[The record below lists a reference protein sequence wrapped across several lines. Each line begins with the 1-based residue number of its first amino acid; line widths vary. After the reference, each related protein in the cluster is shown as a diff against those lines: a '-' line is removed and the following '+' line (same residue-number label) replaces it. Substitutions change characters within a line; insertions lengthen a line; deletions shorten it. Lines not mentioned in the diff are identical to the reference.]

1 MSIQNIIFD
10 LGGVIIKHDPTK
22 LIDSLRFSKEEK
34 EHLFEILSSPHFW
47 DDLDLGKYENIS
59 QALPHILEEYPH
71 EKEIL
76 SAFFSSSFMGHY
88 DLYPFGLDLYTK
100 LNEKGYGIYIL
111 SNFSKDGIASLKK
124 SFSFF
129 SLADGMLISSSVH
142 LIKPDKRIFR
152 LLIEKYDLMAEE
164 CLFLDDR
171 EENVLSAKD
180 VGFHS
185 IVYKE
190 ETILDELKKYEIE
203 L

>member
-1 MSIQNIIFD
+1 MSIKNIIFD
-10 LGGVIIKHDPTK
+10 LGGVIIKHDPTN
-22 LIDSLRFSKEEK
+22 LIESLPYSKEEK
-34 EHLFEILSSPHFW
+34 DHLFKILSSPHFW

-59 QALPHILEEYPH
+59 QALPHILEAYPD

-76 SAFFSSSFMGHY
+76 SSFFSSSFMGHY

-100 LNEKGYGIYIL
+100 LKEKGYGIYIL
-111 SNFSKDGIASLKK
+111 SNFSKDGISSLKQ

-129 SLADGMLISSSVH
+129 SMADGMVISSSVH
-142 LIKPDKRIFR
+142 LIKPDRRIFR

-180 VGFHS
+180 VGFHA
-185 IVYKE
+185 IAYKE
-190 ETILDELKKYEIE
+190 ETILDELKNYQIE

>member
-1 MSIQNIIFD
+1 MSIKNIIFD
-10 LGGVIIKHDPTK
+10 LGGVLIKHDPTS
-22 LIDSLRFSKEEK
+22 LIASLPYPREEK
-34 EHLFEILSSPHFW
+34 ERLSEILSSNHFW

-59 QALPHILEEYPH
+59 EALPHILEAYPN

-76 SAFFSSSFMGHY
+76 SSFFSSSFMSHY
-88 DLYPFGLDLYTK
+88 DLFPFGVDLYKK
-100 LNEKGYGIYIL
+100 LKEKGYGIYIL
-111 SNFSKDGIASLKK
+111 SNFSKDGISNLKNT
-124 SFSFF
+124 FSFF

-164 CLFLDDR
+164 CLFLDDK

-180 VGFHS
+180 VGFQA
-185 IVYKE
+185 ITYKE
-190 ETILDELKKYEIE
+190 ETILEELKKYQID